1 MRNIKKYKMK
11 KIFPFI
17 LFVISLSMANLQAQC
32 SYASKVQEFKN
43 KANSV
48 GTKKASNGSQG
59 YMQYANY
66 YGNLC
71 YCEQNLSDSDV
82 GRLVTTLNASV
93 NIINSQYSSLAG
105 SLSKM
110 TIAKCKGMAKNGNSK
125 SSRSSNQMSSSAQ
138 KFMSS
143 LNNYNQAISLKK
155 QGEAIAKAFAQQ
167 VENYSQLNKAKT
179 PEALLEEFN
188 NNMKAIADLQT
199 QNKADNLNQ
208 IGNTIETSLNNLNS
222 GNNEGALFS
231 ALSLIDQGEARREAK
246 RKTALYK
253 AQLESE
259 AKEQMDAFFKKALEL
274 NQKQISSYYNLTA
287 FAIHKDDETN
297 YLSYAQYLECHAI
310 NMKTNYIYN
319 STSWLSNSCN
329 KPIISESIKNPYT
342 TKLNNYQNAAERKFN
357 LYHKYNNAIFKKGA
371 LRMAGAIANE
381 KPSAASYYQLG
392 HYAGT
397 EQPLVAFL
405 AFSSSKELNTSF
417 WDAVKNQEFFEVKK
431 SLEIYAKEAIEEN
444 EIEIVKEFIRSGV
457 YTKILIKGYSL
468 LEYTLLMDKPE
479 IAQVFLDETTK
490 LLKHNQKLN
499 KVKEFMALATIFDA
513 KNTLERYVNFDFN
526 PFIVFWKGKDLI
538 QLSAEENSLNVF
550 AYLIEKKDSEIK
562 NYEGQE
568 IALAYETKKLSDT
581 IQISK
586 NYRILNNKKLKQ
598 NLILHFYFLGN
609 NDLVKSLGKTS
620 PQSIPNVIIESYLN
634 ENDITSLVDFIE
646 IDPLFISKIP
656 YSKSLTD
663 AIYDE
668 QQWRFVTK
676 ENTANSYKKY
686 LTNPRTK
693 KYRTEILQ
701 KLVDVKTVPVLI
713 RARNK
718 KGKFGCFDREGKL
731 VIPFKYDLMLDFK
744 NGLAP
749 VQKGNLFGYIN
760 KKGEMEIPLKYK
772 AAFPFEN
779 NLALVQGDNNLE
791 YSINRKDEKVAD
803 MGVVSNIYYGTEL
816 IVTRKNRE
824 VILSNLKGEKIGAS
838 EFKYF
843 TYDPTQIMKPFS
855 NDAILVQSSK
865 NNNYAAIDYNGKII
879 IPPLYAQIMP
889 NFSEGLFFAQKKVNG
904 KWGIINSKNNELTPF
919 IYDSANYIRWG
930 NLFSPHKEA
939 YVNIGSEKIIIKSD
953 GTQIKNATDWEVK
966 DYDVNDIYG
975 TEYSVPL
982 PYLQNHSSIQ
992 GYFNHIK
999 KITKLQCTTD
1009 VKVKYSFKLMR
1020 NVVKSIKYGI
1030 NDEDGST
1037 IIKPSLTVI
1046 SGLSF
1051 DYIEMEL
1058 DSKTF
1063 WVNIEGELV
1072 QNPKS

>member
-1 MRNIKKYKMK
+1 MK
-11 KIFPFI
+11 KTLPFI
-17 LFVISLSMANLQAQC
+17 LFVISLSMTNLKAQC
-32 SYASKVQEFKN
+32 KYESKVQEFKN

-48 GTKKASNGSQG
+48 GTKKSSNGSQG
-59 YMQYANY
+59 YLQYANY
-66 YGNLC
+66 YANLC
-71 YCEQNLSDSDV
+71 YCEQSLSDSDV
-82 GRLVTTLNASV
+82 ARLVTTLNASV

-110 TIAKCKGMAKNGNSK
+110 TIAKCKGMGKNINSK

-167 VENYSQLNKAKT
+167 VENYSQLNKANT
-179 PEALLEEFN
+179 PEALLNEFN
-188 NNMKAIADLQT
+188 TNMKAIADLQT

-208 IGNTIETSLNNLNS
+208 IGNTIESSLNNLNS

-231 ALSLIDQGEARREAK
+231 ALSLIDQGEARRDAK
-246 RKTALYK
+246 RKAALYK

-259 AKEQMDAFFKKALEL
+259 AKEQMNAFLKKALEL
-274 NQKQISSYYNLTA
+274 NQKQISSYYNLA
-287 FAIHKDDETN
+287 AYAINKDDETN

-310 NMKTNYIYN
+310 NMKNNYTYN
-319 STSWLSNSCN
+319 STLWLSNSCN
-329 KPIISESIKNPYT
+329 KPNVSESIKNPYI

-357 LYHKYNNAIFKKGA
+357 LYRKYNNTIFKKGA
-371 LRMAGAIANE
+371 LRMAGAIADE

-405 AFSSSKELNTSF
+405 AFSSSKQLNVSF
-417 WDAVKNQEFFEVKK
+417 WDATKNQEFFEVEK

-444 EIEIVKEFIRSGV
+444 EIEILKEFIRSGV
-457 YTKILIKGYSL
+457 YSKILIKGNSL

-513 KNTLERYVNFDFN
+513 KQTLERYVNFDFD
-526 PFIVFWKGKDLI
+526 PFTISWKGKNLI
-538 QLSAEENSLNVF
+538 QLSVDENSLNVF
-550 AYLIEKKDSEIK
+550 TYLIEKSEKKENEIQNYQNSEITLAYQTKQLSDISLITK
-562 NYEGQE
+562 NY
-568 IALAYETKKLSDT
+568 
-581 IQISK
+581 
-586 NYRILNNKKLKQ
+586 KKLKSIKLKN
-598 NLILHFYFLGN
+598 NLILHFYSLGN
-609 NDLVKSLGKTS
+609 SNLVKSLAEINPK
-620 PQSIPNVIIESYLN
+620 SIPNIIIENYLK
-634 ENDITSLVDFIE
+634 ENDINSLVDFIE

-676 ENTANSYKKY
+676 ENNTNIYKKY

-701 KLVDVKTVPVLI
+701 KLVDIKKVPVLI

-718 KGKFGCFDREGKL
+718 KGKFGCFDRNGNI

-779 NLALVQGDNNLE
+779 NLALVSSDNSLD
-791 YSINRKDEKVAD
+791 YSINRKGEKVAD
-803 MGVVSNIYYGTEL
+803 MGNVSKIYYGTEF
-816 IVTRKNRE
+816 IVTTKNRE
-824 VILSNLKGEKIGAS
+824 VILSNLKGEKIGS
-838 EFKYF
+838 SDFKYF
-843 TYDPTQIMKPFS
+843 NYDPTQLMKPFS
-855 NDAILVQSSK
+855 DDAILVQSAK
-865 NNNYAAIDYNGKII
+865 NNNYAVIDNNGKVI
-879 IPPLYAQIMP
+879 IPPVYAQILP
-889 NFSEGLFFAQKKVNG
+889 NFSEGLFFAQKEVNG
-904 KWGIINSKNNELTPF
+904 KWGIVNSENNELTPF
-919 IYDSANYIRWG
+919 IYDSVNYIRWG

-939 YVNIGSEKIIIKSD
+939 SVYIGGKKVIIKSD
-953 GTQIKNATDWEVK
+953 GTQIEYATDWEVK

-982 PYLQNHSSIQ
+982 PYLQNHSSVQ

-1009 VKVKYSFKLMR
+1009 VKVKYSLKLMR
-1020 NVVKSIKYGI
+1020 NVVKSVKFGI
-1030 NDEDGST
+1030 DDEDGST
-1037 IIKPSLTVI
+1037 IVKPSLTVV
-1046 SGLSF
+1046 SGFSF
-1051 DYIEMEL
+1051 DHIEMEL
-1058 DSKTF
+1058 DGKPF

-1072 QNPKS
+1072 QNPKI